1 MSLTYTKAPV
11 SSDRLSSGTNPIKSE
26 SFLVVSRRQI
36 RYLILGLGISIL
48 AGASVGFLFALTRD
62 LPEIQSLEAF
72 KPPAVT
78 RVYSADQKLLAERFT
93 ERREPVALAVMPG
106 HLKEALL
113 ATEDNKFYEHP
124 GVDVQ
129 GILRAFI
136 HNIMARDYVEGAST
150 ITQQLAKTLFL
161 TPQKSLFR
169 KLKEAFLSL
178 QIERRYTKDEILE
191 LYLNQVYFGSGAYGV
206 EAAAQI
212 FFGKSVRELTL
223 AECAL
228 IAGMPKSPS
237 RYSPLIN
244 RDLALGRRNV
254 VLEQM
259 ARNEILSPEQVETAK
274 TSPLELAYG
283 KAAPEKAPYFVSH
296 VIQYLEKEL
305 GEAAVYRMGLSV
317 YTTLDY
323 RLQEAAEKA
332 VELGLNQL
340 SARMARNRPTKDGPP
355 QAALV
360 CLEVGRGAIVA
371 MVGGQSFNQSRFNRA
386 TMAMRQPGSAF
397 KPFVYALAIEKG
409 YGQNDILLD
418 APGVFKGAVDG
429 KDWTPQNFSGEYM
442 GDITLRT
449 ALALSKNIP
458 AVRLLSK
465 LGPINAVDFAHRLGI
480 TSPLEP
486 NLSMVLGTG
495 EVTLLELTASYAA
508 FPNKGVLAQPFGILE
523 VVDREGRTV
532 WRPKSQMRTVMDA
545 ETAAIMTD
553 MLRAVILEG
562 TGKTARPTDRPL
574 AGKTG
579 TTDGYKDALFVGF
592 SPTIAAGVWVGV
604 DDHTTLG
611 DKETGAQAAL
621 PVWSYFMEE
630 ALRGQPYYN
639 FDSPEG
645 VVRVRMDRKS
655 GLLATETCLDAV
667 DAVFKKGTEP
677 RQYCKD

>member
-1 MSLTYTKAPV
+1 
-11 SSDRLSSGTNPIKSE
+11 
-26 SFLVVSRRQI
+26 VVSRRHI

-48 AGASVGFLFALTRD
+48 AGASAGFLFALTRD
-62 LPEIQSLEAF
+62 LPEIQSLETF

-93 ERREPVALAVMPG
+93 ERREPVPLAVMPD
-106 HLKEALL
+106 HLKEAIL

-136 HNIMARDYVEGAST
+136 HNIMAGDYVEGAST

-161 TPQKSLFR
+161 TPEKSLFR

-259 ARNEILSPEQVETAK
+259 ARNELVSHEQVETAK
-274 TSPLELAYG
+274 TSPLELVPG
-283 KAAPEKAPYFVSH
+283 KAALEMAPYFVSH

-305 GEAAVYRMGLSV
+305 GEAAVYRRGLSV

-332 VELGLNQL
+332 VEQGLDQL
-340 SARMARNRPTKDGPP
+340 SARMARNRPAKDGPP

-360 CLEVGRGAIVA
+360 CLEVGRGALLA
-371 MVGGQSFNQSRFNRA
+371 MVGGRSFHESRFNRA
-386 TMAMRQPGSAF
+386 TMAHRQPGSAF

-409 YGQNDILLD
+409 YGQNDILWD
-418 APGVFKGAVDG
+418 APGVFRGALDG
-429 KDWTPQNFSGEYM
+429 KDWTPQNFSGEYL
-442 GDITLRT
+442 GDVTLRT

-486 NLSMVLGTG
+486 NLSLVLGTG
-495 EVTLLELTASYAA
+495 EVTLLEMTASYAV
-508 FPNKGVLAQPFGILE
+508 FPNKGVWAQPFGILE

-532 WRPKSQMRTVMDA
+532 WRPKSQMRTVMDS
-545 ETAAIMTD
+545 ETAAVMTD

-592 SPTIAAGVWVGV
+592 SPTIAAGVWVGL

-611 DKETGAQAAL
+611 DKETGAKAAL
-621 PVWSYFMEE
+621 PIWSYFMEE
-630 ALRGQPYYN
+630 ALRGQPYYD

-655 GLLATETCLDAV
+655 GLLATETCPDAV

-677 RQYCKD
+677 HQYCKD